1 MYPLTCSMQSL
12 VFYFSYYGTGQFARP
27 DSCFILWTKCFEQKA
42 NSLCCNTF
50 IIFLLASFKIPNL
63 HNFILK
69 YWVSRICPT
78 NKSFFFL
85 SKSQFS
91 PNFHD
96 LATRADPSLG
106 LLIPIS
112 QHFVRLLPMK
122 ADSQLE
128 NNSALPKGSI
138 SKRGQKIC
146 FPPQECC
153 QDLLFSSD
161 SDQLC
166 YFDIQEVISRQTP
179 GPYRRVSFLRLIHQ
193 QWVEN

>member
-1 MYPLTCSMQSL
+1 MYPLPCSRFL
-12 VFYFSYYGTGQFARP
+12 LFEFSYYGTGQFARP

-42 NSLCCNTF
+42 NSLCCSTF

-63 HNFILK
+63 LGSLSWNIEWTALSHKQKLF
-69 YWVSRICPT
+69 
-78 NKSFFFL
+78 
-85 SKSQFS
+85 SKSQIS

-153 QDLLFSSD
+153 QDRLFSSD

-166 YFDIQEVISRQTP
+166 YFDIQKVISRQTP

>member
-1 MYPLTCSMQSL
+1 MLQHIH
-12 VFYFSYYGTGQFARP
+12 YF
-27 DSCFILWTKCFEQKA
+27 
-42 NSLCCNTF
+42 
-50 IIFLLASFKIPNL
+50 LASIFQNTNPSRL
-63 HNFILK
+63 YLEILSEPHLSQK
-69 YWVSRICPT
+69 Q
-78 NKSFFFL
+78 KLFF

-96 LATRADPSLG
+96 LATRADPSLE

-112 QHFVRLLPMK
+112 QHFVRLFPMK

-153 QDLLFSSD
+153 QDRLFSSD